1 MWEFFHIRF
10 WDLDLFPSY
19 GSVSAKKWHWPL
31 LERTTCNMILLL
43 KNNNSWYAG
52 HWCSWD
58 IGQKLPLLCHSFSS
72 VLCVYT
78 VLIDSRYTKLIWY
91 ELKTIK
97 KKLSAVSSKP
107 ELVLLLCNST
117 GKEILCIS
125 KTEGTREDVNASL
138 WHIVYV
144 KTWPKYLS
152 TKLWSVS
159 SFVSESV
166 THNKF
171 SLIKVLQNFYLL
183 LAESSLP
190 QHWHYL
196 NSRQMVGVN

>member
-43 KNNNSWYAG
+43 KNNNSRYAG

-91 ELKTIK
+91 ELKIIK
-97 KKLSAVSSKP
+97 KNFCSEFKTRVGAIAVEFNWKG
-107 ELVLLLCNST
+107 N
-117 GKEILCIS
+117 
-125 KTEGTREDVNASL
+125 
-138 WHIVYV
+138 IVY
-144 KTWPKYLS
+144 KQNRW
-152 TKLWSVS
+152 
-159 SFVSESV
+159 
-166 THNKF
+166 NKGRCWCF
-171 SLIKVLQNFYLL
+171 LMAHCLC
-183 LAESSLP
+183 
-190 QHWHYL
+190 
-196 NSRQMVGVN
+196 